1 MKIDR
6 TSWSIG
12 SFKDAEREEAEV
24 LSKMTHQKKSA
35 IITFLRESYYGRQAT
50 TGRVQRIFEV
60 SEFT

>member
-1 MKIDR
+1 MKLDR
-6 TSWSIG
+6 TSWSVG
-12 SFKDAEREEAEV
+12 SFKDGEREEAEA

-60 SEFT
+60 SEFP

>member
-1 MKIDR
+1 MKITR
-6 TSWSIG
+6 NVWAFS
-12 SFKDAEREEAEV
+12 SFKEAEEEEARE
-24 LSKMTHQKKSA
+24 LSKMSYQKKSS